1 MWILEKRILFLSLRI
16 FQVWN
21 FPIRLIKS
29 WHCLLP
35 IEFLCLI
42 GVEIAQIEG
51 CLLQLLLL
59 ATMAFCFA
67 LQNSMVWMLSK
78 YLNW

>member
-16 FQVWN
+16 FQVRN
-21 FPIRLIKS
+21 FPIGLCKS
-29 WHCLLP
+29 WQCLL
-35 IEFLCLI
+35 FLWFWCLI

-59 ATMAFCFA
+59 AAVAFYFT
-67 LQNSMVWMLSK
+67 LHNSMMRMLSN